1 MAQLRLQQMQARKQ
15 AMEDIKYDEPRNY
28 VNLSSPIMRTP
39 ELAILTNKL

>member
-15 AMEDIKYDEPRNY
+15 AMEDIKCDELRNY
-28 VNLSSPIMRTP
+28 VNLSSSIMHTP